1 MEIVI
6 EGNDA
11 SEYIKETS
19 KIRWTSSLRRQ
30 YLGTLVFFL
39 FGVLILAMGMSSD
52 STMSTTTFKYD
63 NNSTTEYTTKYDYH
77 ISLGLGIGFMLI
89 ALYFV
94 YIIYRQK
101 RKFFLSIA
109 KICTR
114 HKQVSD
120 NFSININNDNV
131 CYRDFELIREQRW
144 STFSHYIVY
153 KDNLLLFQDDFY
165 ISSIVIQKE
174 RLSDKDYSDLFN
186 FLKSKL
192 PAKKW

>member
-1 MEIVI
+1 MEITI

-19 KIRWTSSLRRQ
+19 KIRWASSLRRQ
-30 YLGTLVFFL
+30 YLGALIFFL
-39 FGVLILAMGMSSD
+39 FGVLIFTIGLSSD
-52 STMSTTTFKYD
+52 STMSMTTYKYD
-63 NNSTTEYTTKYDYH
+63 INSTTEYTTKYDYH

-101 RKFFLSIA
+101 RKFFLSVA

-114 HKQVSD
+114 HKQFSD
-120 NFSININNDNV
+120 NFSIKINNENV
-131 CYRDFELIREQRW
+131 CYRDFELIREQKW

-153 KDNLLLFQDDFY
+153 NDNLLLFQGDFY
-165 ISSIVIQKE
+165 IASIVIQKA

-186 FLKSKL
+186 FIKSKL
-192 PAKKW
+192 PVKKW